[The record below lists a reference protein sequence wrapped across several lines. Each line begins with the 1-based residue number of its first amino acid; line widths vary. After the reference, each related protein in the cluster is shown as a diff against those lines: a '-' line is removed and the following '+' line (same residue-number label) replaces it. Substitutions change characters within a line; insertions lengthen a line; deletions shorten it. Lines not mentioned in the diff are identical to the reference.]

1 MKSLGALHRLS
12 ARRCV
17 RCDAGYITGMAVDD
31 RAQHDLP
38 TFVRDARDEE
48 RARALART
56 KAIAAGVLAASVVVL
71 VFARVMQR
79 DYPAFSY
86 LAAFAEA
93 ATIGGLADWFAVVA
107 LFRRPLGLPIPHT
120 AIIPQNQAR
129 IAEKLGTFIETHFLA
144 AGPVAAKLR
153 DVDFARFIADWL
165 GDTKRS
171 GDLARYLL
179 RLAPELLS
187 ALEQSGL
194 KTFATRKLLM
204 QLDAVDIGSLAAGV
218 LKGVVS
224 DGRHQRLLDDL
235 LGALTT
241 LIHAP
246 DTLAALGAK
255 IRDELP
261 SLLRLYRA
269 DTFLLKRIVASVS
282 TFLDEVRDDPNHAF
296 RSEFDRFLHAFI
308 DDLATSPDYEA
319 RLNTLK
325 RGLLARPEF
334 AALATQGWSML
345 RGFVDD
351 AAQGAGPLPARLQR
365 VLAETGAHLAA
376 DADLRAEI
384 NSGMIVVL
392 SSFIES
398 QKSGVSTFIADQV
411 KSWDIDQLVTLI
423 EINIGRDLQYIRFN
437 GALIGGV
444 AGLLLHAG
452 EQFLRLN

>member
-1 MKSLGALHRLS
+1 
-12 ARRCV
+12 
-17 RCDAGYITGMAVDD
+17 MACRSQ
-31 RAQHDLP
+31 RAQQDLA
-38 TFVRDARDEE
+38 TFALDARDQA

-56 KAIAAGVLAASVVVL
+56 KAIAAGVLAASLVLLVV
-71 VFARVMQR
+71 ARVLQR
-79 DYPAFSY
+79 HYPAFSY

-144 AGPVAAKLR
+144 PGPVATKLR
-153 DVDFARFIADWL
+153 GVDFAAFMADWL
-165 GDTKRS
+165 GDAKRS

-194 KTFATRKLLM
+194 KTFATRRLVM
-204 QLDAVDIGSLAAGV
+204 QLDAIDVGPLAAGI

-235 LGALTT
+235 LGSLTT

-246 DTLAALGAK
+246 DTLAALGVK

-282 TFLDEVRDDPNHAF
+282 TFLDEVRDDPDHAF
-296 RSEFDRFLHAFI
+296 RGEFDRFLVAFI

-319 RLNTLK
+319 RLNALK

-334 AALATQGWSML
+334 AALATQAWTMV

-351 AAQGAGPLPARLQR
+351 AAQGEGPLPARLQR

-384 NSGMIVVL
+384 NSGMNVVL
-392 SSFIES
+392 ARFIES

-437 GALIGGV
+437 GALIGGL
-444 AGLLLHAG
+444 AGLALHAG
-452 EQFLRLN
+452 EQVLRIG

>member
-1 MKSLGALHRLS
+1 MVVRPGA
-12 ARRCV
+12 
-17 RCDAGYITGMAVDD
+17 
-31 RAQHDLP
+31 RADLP
-38 TFVRDARDEE
+38 AFALDARDLE
-48 RARALART
+48 RARALTRT
-56 KAIAAGVLAASVVVL
+56 KAIAAGVLVASVALL

-79 DYPAFSY
+79 QYPAFSY

-120 AIIPQNQAR
+120 AIIPENQAR
-129 IAEKLGTFIETHFLA
+129 IAEKLGSFIETHFLA
-144 AGPVAAKLR
+144 PGPVAAKLR
-153 DVDFARFIADWL
+153 DVDFARFMADWL

-171 GDLARYLL
+171 GDLARYIL

-187 ALEQSGL
+187 ALEQSGI
-194 KTFATRKLLM
+194 KTFATRKLVT
-204 QLDAVDIGSLAAGV
+204 QLDAIDVGPLAAGV
-218 LKGVVS
+218 LKGVVA

-235 LGALTT
+235 LGALAK

-246 DTLAALGAK
+246 DTLAALGGK

-269 DTFLLKRIVASVS
+269 DAFLLKRIVASV
-282 TFLDEVRDDPNHAF
+282 TAFLDEVRDDPKHAF
-296 RSEFDRFLHAFI
+296 REEFDRFLAAFI
-308 DDLATSPDYEA
+308 DDLSTSPDYEA
-319 RLNTLK
+319 RLNALK

-334 AALATQGWSML
+334 AALATQGWTML
-345 RGFVDD
+345 RSFVDE
-351 AAQGAGPLPARLQR
+351 AAESEGPLPARLQR
-365 VLAETGAHLAA
+365 VLAETGAHLAT
-376 DADLRAEI
+376 DPDLRAEI

-392 SSFIES
+392 TSFIES
-398 QKSGVSTFIADQV
+398 QKSGVSGFIADQV

-444 AGLLLHAG
+444 AGLALHAG
-452 EQFLRLN
+452 EQMLRIG